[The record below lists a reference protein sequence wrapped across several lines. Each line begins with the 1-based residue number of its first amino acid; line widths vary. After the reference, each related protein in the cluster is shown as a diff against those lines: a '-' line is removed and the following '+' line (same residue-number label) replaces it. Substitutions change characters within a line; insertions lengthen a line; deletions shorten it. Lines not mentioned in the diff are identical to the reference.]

1 VTAANAMT
9 DEGEGRWSRFAAI
22 AGGAEGEA
30 RADDGLVRAFLAGD
44 EAAFGELFRRHE
56 RAVHAIVRRYAHR
69 PDDGRD
75 LVQRAFLKA
84 FEAARRDLAIHRGR
98 RPVPFRPWLL
108 RIAVNL
114 AKNFA
119 RDEARWRRAPLEVV
133 DGAAAAEAPAQ
144 PGAEAAMVRAEE
156 QRLMRRAVLD
166 LPRRQREVL
175 TLRLDAELPFAE
187 IAEALGITENNAKV
201 HFHHAAR
208 RLRELLARARGET
221 P

>member
-1 VTAANAMT
+1 MIAASAMT
-9 DEGEGRWSRFAAI
+9 DEGEGRRSRFSVI
-22 AGGAEGEA
+22 PGGAADEA
-30 RADDGLVRAFLAGD
+30 RADDGLVRAFLGGD
-44 EAAFGELFRRHE
+44 EAAFGELFERHE
-56 RAVHAIVRRYAHR
+56 RRVHAIVRRYARR

-98 RPVPFRPWLL
+98 RPVPFGPWVL

-133 DGAAAAEAPAQ
+133 DGAAAGEVPDG
-144 PGAEAAMVRAEE
+144 PGADAAMVRAEE
-156 QRLMRRAVLD
+156 QRLMRAAVLD

-187 IAEALGITENNAKV
+187 IARALGITENNAKV

-208 RLRELLARARGET
+208 RLREKLARARGEK

>member
-1 VTAANAMT
+1 VTFANAMT
-9 DEGEGRWSRFAAI
+9 DEGEGRWKGFSVLP
-22 AGGAEGEA
+22 GGAAGEA
-30 RADDGLVRAFLAGD
+30 SADDGLVRAFLDGD
-44 EAAFGELFRRHE
+44 EAAFGELFQKHE
-56 RAVHAIVRRYAHR
+56 RTVHAIVRRYARR

-84 FEAARRDLAIHRGR
+84 FVAARRDLAIHRGR

-133 DGAAAAEAPAQ
+133 DGAAAGEAPEQ
-144 PGAEAAMVRAEE
+144 PGADAAMVRAEE
-156 QRLMRRAVLD
+156 QRLMRAAVLN

-175 TLRLDAELPFAE
+175 SLRLDAELPFAE

-208 RLRELLARARGET
+208 RLREKLARARGEK

>member
-1 VTAANAMT
+1 VTVANAMT
-9 DEGEGRWSRFAAI
+9 DEDQGRFARFSVLP
-22 AGGAEGEA
+22 GGAPA
-30 RADDGLVRAFLAGD
+30 DSSADDGLVRAFLAGD
-44 EAAFGELFRRHE
+44 ESAFGELFQRHE
-56 RAVHAIVRRYAHR
+56 RAVHAVVRRYARR

-98 RPVPFRPWLL
+98 RLVPFGPWVL

-133 DGAAAAEAPAQ
+133 DGAEAAEAPDR
-144 PGAEAAMVRAEE
+144 PGADSVMVQAEE
-156 QRLMRRAVLD
+156 QRLMRAAVRS

-187 IAEALGITENNAKV
+187 IARTLGITENNAKV
-201 HFHHAAR
+201 HFHHAGR
-208 RLRELLARARGET
+208 RLRELLESARGGK

>member
-1 VTAANAMT
+1 MT
-9 DEGEGRWSRFAAI
+9 DEGEGRWSRFSAI
-22 AGGAEGEA
+22 PGGAEGEA

-56 RAVHAIVRRYAHR
+56 RAVHAIVRRYARR

-98 RPVPFRPWLL
+98 RPVPFRPWLA

-119 RDEARWRRAPLEVV
+119 RDESRWRRAPLEVV
-133 DGAAAAEAPAQ
+133 DGAAASEVPAQ
-144 PGAEAAMVRAEE
+144 PGADAAMVRAEE
-156 QRLMRRAVLD
+156 QRLMRAAVLD

>member
-1 VTAANAMT
+1 MTYANAMT
-9 DEGEGRWSRFAAI
+9 DQGEGRWKGFSVLP
-22 AGGAEGEA
+22 GGATGES
-30 RADDGLVRAFLAGD
+30 RDDDGLVRAFLAGD

-56 RAVHAIVRRYAHR
+56 RAVHAIVRRFARR

-84 FEAARRDLAIHRGR
+84 FEAARRDLAVHRGH
-98 RPVPFRPWLL
+98 RPVPFGPWVL

-119 RDEARWRRAPLEVV
+119 RDEARWRRAPLEAV
-133 DGAAAAEAPAQ
+133 DGAASAEVPQQ

-156 QRLMRRAVLD
+156 QRLMRAAVLE

-175 TLRLDAELPFAE
+175 TLRLDAELPFAG
-187 IAEALGITENNAKV
+187 IADVLGITENNAKV

-208 RLRELLARARGET
+208 RLREKLAGARGET